1 MFAFDTISFSMEL
14 RDELNVC
21 ILYACL
27 WNCRSSVLWVFFFPV
42 RFNIK
47 YRNADIQTYT
57 YVSSVIRKY
66 PFHINNFSI

>member
-14 RDELNVC
+14 RDELDVC

-27 WNCRSSVLWVFFFPV
+27 WNCRSSVLCFFFSV

-47 YRNADIQTYT
+47 HRNADMQTDDLFFQCY
-57 YVSSVIRKY
+57 
-66 PFHINNFSI
+66 